1 MVIKELV
8 MRTLMQPAG
17 AAEELMGFGLK
28 RDVLWLG
35 LILAAILNA
44 LFFSVS
50 FYAAPPQS
58 LEGMSPEEAAQIE
71 FMLGFFGSPVRV
83 ALVLAVSL
91 VMSVFAFFFAGK
103 FIGGQGSLRDILVV
117 VTWWQFVGLGMSVVI
132 MAIGVISMALASM
145 LSLIGNVWLL
155 FALIGLLTGAHRFET
170 MFKGIGT
177 VALSLFLMAVGLM
190 IILTLIGFGLPPV
203 EASNV

>member
-8 MRTLMQPAG
+8 MRTLTQPAG
-17 AAEELMGFGLK
+17 AAAELIELGLK

-35 LILAAILNA
+35 LILAAVLNA

-50 FYAAPPQS
+50 FYAAPPMP
-58 LEGMSPEEAAQIE
+58 LEGMSAEEAAQLE

-83 ALVLAVSL
+83 ALVLGVSL
-91 VMSVFAFFFAGK
+91 VMFVFAFYLAGK
-103 FIGGQGSLRDILVV
+103 FLGGQGSLTDVLVV

-132 MAIGVISMALASM
+132 MAVGALSVVLAST
-145 LSLIGNVWLL
+145 LSMVGNVWLL

>member
-1 MVIKELV
+1 
-8 MRTLMQPAG
+8 
-17 AAEELMGFGLK
+17 
-28 RDVLWLG
+28 
-35 LILAAILNA
+35 
-44 LFFSVS
+44 
-50 FYAAPPQS
+50 
-58 LEGMSPEEAAQIE
+58 MSAEEAAQLE

-83 ALVLAVSL
+83 ALVLGVSL
-91 VMSVFAFFFAGK
+91 VMSVFAFFLAGK
-103 FIGGQGSLRDILVV
+103 FLGGQGSLTDVLVV

-132 MAIGVISMALASM
+132 MAVGALSVVLASTLSMA
-145 LSLIGNVWLL
+145 GNVWLL

>member
-8 MRTLMQPAG
+8 MRTLTQPAG
-17 AAEELMGFGLK
+17 AAAELMELGLK

-35 LILAAILNA
+35 LILAAVLNA

-50 FYAAPPQS
+50 FYAAPPIP
-58 LEGMSPEEAAQIE
+58 LEGMSAEEAAQLE
-71 FMLGFFGSPVRV
+71 FMLVFFGSPVRV
-83 ALVLAVSL
+83 ALVLGVSL
-91 VMSVFAFFFAGK
+91 VMSVFAFFLAGK
-103 FIGGQGSLRDILVV
+103 FLGGQGSLTDVLVV

-132 MAIGVISMALASM
+132 MAVGALSVVLAST
-145 LSLIGNVWLL
+145 LSMVGNVWLL
-155 FALIGLLTGAHRFET
+155 FALIGLLTGAQRFET